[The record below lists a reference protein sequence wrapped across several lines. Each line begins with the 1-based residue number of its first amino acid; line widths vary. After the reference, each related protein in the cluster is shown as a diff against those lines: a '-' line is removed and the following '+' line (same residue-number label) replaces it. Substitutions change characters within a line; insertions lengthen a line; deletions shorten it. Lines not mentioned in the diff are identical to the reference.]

1 MHSQLLR
8 IFSDFKIF
16 FQNWVNQQKMF
27 YSHETSIC
35 GNSRQFFAQIVKI
48 SCCVCLS
55 SSNFLFIII
64 YFQCSTYLWG
74 DVFINFVSGL
84 VSEQQCCQLF
94 QNLQLDNFEH
104 ENGYFWHWKWHFYI
118 WHWHISTKTS
128 ERVGNTDLVKKEEEA
143 FPIMGWVSS
152 SSLTSKVQYI
162 GTPGPGVV

>member
-1 MHSQLLR
+1 
-8 IFSDFKIF
+8 
-16 FQNWVNQQKMF
+16 MF

-94 QNLQLDNFEH
+94 QNLQLDNFDH
-104 ENGYFWHWKWHFYI
+104 ENGYLLLKPLQFFTYHWQ
-118 WHWHISTKTS
+118 ISKNTS
-128 ERVGNTDLVKKEEEA
+128 ERVGNTDEVKNQEEEEEA
-143 FPIMGWVSS
+143 FPIMG
-152 SSLTSKVQYI
+152 
-162 GTPGPGVV
+162 

>member
-1 MHSQLLR
+1 
-8 IFSDFKIF
+8 
-16 FQNWVNQQKMF
+16 MF

-84 VSEQQCCQLF
+84 VSEQQCCQLWIF
-94 QNLQLDNFEH
+94 VANTYFKICNLSLRAQKQAFFGIGSD
-104 ENGYFWHWKWHFYI
+104 
-118 WHWHISTKTS
+118 ISTFGTIIFQQILQRQLETLMKWRTKRRKKKPFQLWDELVAAVWLLKYNIS
-128 ERVGNTDLVKKEEEA
+128 VHRVRV
-143 FPIMGWVSS
+143 
-152 SSLTSKVQYI
+152 
-162 GTPGPGVV
+162 